1 MFTGIVT
8 GGGRVAESRP
18 GRLGIE
24 HGPTAGRLEIGASVA
39 VNGVCLTVVET
50 EGDVFYADVVP
61 ETRKRTNLGGLKP
74 GDPVNLELPL
84 TPNAMLDGHLVQGHV
99 DATAR
104 IKEVASTELGKEV
117 SIELP
122 DSLAR
127 YVAEKGSIAVDG
139 VSLTV
144 VQVSDDKKQFKIAYI
159 PHTLEETTAGAY
171 QPGTEVNLE
180 VDVVARYIERL
191 VRPGTNP
198 GIK

>member
-1 MFTGIVT
+1 MFTGIVA

-24 HGPTAGRLEIGASVA
+24 HRPTAERLEIGASVA

-122 DSLAR
+122 DNLAR

-171 QPGTEVNLE
+171 QPGTLVNLE
-180 VDVVARYIERL
+180 VDVVARYVERL

>member
-1 MFTGIVT
+1 MFTGIVA

-24 HGPTAGRLEIGASVA
+24 HGPTAERLEIGASVA

-61 ETRKRTNLGGLKP
+61 ETRKRTNLGSLKP

-84 TPNAMLDGHLVQGHV
+84 TPNAMLGGHLVQGHV

-104 IKEVASTELGKEV
+104 ITEVASTDLGKEV

-122 DSLAR
+122 DSVAR

-144 VQVSDDKKQFKIAYI
+144 VQVSDDRKEFKIAYI

-171 QPGTEVNLE
+171 QPGTKVNLE

-191 VRPGTNP
+191 VRPSTKP

>member
-1 MFTGIVT
+1 
-8 GGGRVAESRP
+8 
-18 GRLGIE
+18 
-24 HGPTAGRLEIGASVA
+24 
-39 VNGVCLTVVET
+39 
-50 EGDVFYADVVP
+50 
-61 ETRKRTNLGGLKP
+61 
-74 GDPVNLELPL
+74 
-84 TPNAMLDGHLVQGHV
+84 V

>member
-1 MFTGIVT
+1 MFTGIVA
-8 GGGRVAESRP
+8 GGGRVAENRP

-24 HGPTAGRLEIGASVA
+24 HAPTAQRLAIGASVA

-61 ETRKRTNLGGLKP
+61 ETRRRTNLGGLKP

-84 TPNAMLDGHLVQGHV
+84 IASAALDGHLVQGHV

-104 IKEVASTELGKEV
+104 INEVADTELGKEV

-122 DSLAR
+122 GSLAR

-144 VQVSDDKKQFKIAYI
+144 VQVSDARKEFKIAYI
-159 PHTLEETTAGAY
+159 PHTLAETTAGAY
-171 QPGTEVNLE
+171 QPGTLVNLE
-180 VDVVARYIERL
+180 VDVVARYVERL